1 MRPLQQYCLLLLL
14 VCYFV
19 VVCLFVL
26 VFYKIKFGGLKH
38 FEVRRDNDL
47 RRGYSLRSRRLQV
60 VGKRENGHARGRHA
74 RETRKGEEAV
84 SPLACLLLAR
94 PFFLVPTTLERLLS
108 RLAWIWSRNFV
119 WLSATKVH

>member
-26 VFYKIKFGGLKH
+26 VFY
-38 FEVRRDNDL
+38 NDL

-60 VGKRENGHARGRHA
+60 VGKRENGRARGRHA
-74 RETRKGEEAV
+74 RETRKGEEAL

-94 PFFLVPTTLERLLS
+94 PYFLVPLL
-108 RLAWIWSRNFV
+108 WS
-119 WLSATKVH
+119 AC